1 MSCYYC
7 TSDDVRHYL
16 TVNTA
21 YSLYHCDSCGL
32 VFTYPQPRGKQVS
45 TENEKVFDSV
55 AERTARTAIYERE
68 YARAIQHIT
77 ELKRYKQSGRL
88 LDVGCSYGISVKAAG
103 DMGFDA
109 WGVEPTKKAVA
120 YAKKQ
125 LHLKV
130 YHGTLDNVK
139 FPSKSFDVVSLYD
152 VLEHVPNL
160 RLLLREIHRM
170 LKPGGIIAIQ
180 SPNIESLAFSILRTR
195 WNWLLVP
202 QHLWHFSGRSLD
214 RVLADAG
221 FTVIGKT
228 TEDNPYDFASNWK
241 STLRIRGVRY
251 GLYLAAYAGITI
263 GTHVWSM
270 FGKGGLLRVYAQKT

>member
-1 MSCYYC
+1 M
-7 TSDDVRHYL
+7 
-16 TVNTA
+16 
-21 YSLYHCDSCGL
+21 
-32 VFTYPQPRGKQVS
+32 S